1 MSHVTALPSEDPS
14 QMPGVLVAEQPRARS
29 ASHGLRRSRRLGQ
42 LWDGAFPRGDPVFG
56 GRGWHDH
63 VPGTDGVAFRFSK
76 HSVHSIDM
84 CLAASFFTKCPSRG
98 RDTLS
103 LSEQGEKRVP
113 RADCFWRRSDV
124 RRRKPSMGRAAFRVC
139 CLGSALE
146 PNSFFLSLFF
156 FSLSEWQKAQKYK
169 FPCQEM
175 ALNIVLGGQEDR
187 VLANATGV
195 CVRPSRP
202 SVGGAGPRRRL
213 SPAVPTARGGGGPGR
228 SSSRVGLRST
238 QPPPRWPPPLFRRE
252 GAGGHMAVASEQ
264 PGKSAPCTARVT
276 TSGFGGGE
284 KPRSPLCVHREGGAG
299 CRVRD
304 SSASRVLVSRLSLQ
318 GERKYSHWG

>member
-1 MSHVTALPSEDPS
+1 
-14 QMPGVLVAEQPRARS
+14 
-29 ASHGLRRSRRLGQ
+29 
-42 LWDGAFPRGDPVFG
+42 
-56 GRGWHDH
+56 
-63 VPGTDGVAFRFSK
+63 
-76 HSVHSIDM
+76 
-84 CLAASFFTKCPSRG
+84 
-98 RDTLS
+98 
-103 LSEQGEKRVP
+103 
-113 RADCFWRRSDV
+113 
-124 RRRKPSMGRAAFRVC
+124 MGRAAFRVC

-202 SVGGAGPRRRL
+202 SVGGAGPRHRL
-213 SPAVPTARGGGGPGR
+213 SPAVPTVRGGGGPGG
-228 SSSRVGLRST
+228 SSSRLGLRST
-238 QPPPRWPPPLFRRE
+238 QPPPRWPPPLFRRK

-304 SSASRVLVSRLSLQ
+304 SSASRVLVTRGKEIQPLGLAHRLENAAFQGLFFRVPQKQSRPAPKELSSETPPHLCLAL
-318 GERKYSHWG
+318 SN

>member
-56 GRGWHDH
+56 GRGWHVH

-156 FSLSEWQKAQKYK
+156 FLCLS
-169 FPCQEM
+169 
-175 ALNIVLGGQEDR
+175 
-187 VLANATGV
+187 
-195 CVRPSRP
+195 
-202 SVGGAGPRRRL
+202 
-213 SPAVPTARGGGGPGR
+213 GR
-228 SSSRVGLRST
+228 
-238 QPPPRWPPPLFRRE
+238 
-252 GAGGHMAVASEQ
+252 
-264 PGKSAPCTARVT
+264 
-276 TSGFGGGE
+276 
-284 KPRSPLCVHREGGAG
+284 KPRNTSFHAKRWL
-299 CRVRD
+299 
-304 SSASRVLVSRLSLQ
+304 
-318 GERKYSHWG
+318 

>member
-1 MSHVTALPSEDPS
+1 
-14 QMPGVLVAEQPRARS
+14 
-29 ASHGLRRSRRLGQ
+29 
-42 LWDGAFPRGDPVFG
+42 
-56 GRGWHDH
+56 
-63 VPGTDGVAFRFSK
+63 
-76 HSVHSIDM
+76 
-84 CLAASFFTKCPSRG
+84 
-98 RDTLS
+98 
-103 LSEQGEKRVP
+103 
-113 RADCFWRRSDV
+113 
-124 RRRKPSMGRAAFRVC
+124 MGRAAFRVC

-202 SVGGAGPRRRL
+202 SVGGAGPRHRL
-213 SPAVPTARGGGGPGR
+213 SPAVPTARGGGGPGG
-228 SSSRVGLRST
+228 SSSRLGLRST
-238 QPPPRWPPPLFRRE
+238 QPPPRWPPPLFRRK

-304 SSASRVLVSRLSLQ
+304 SSASRVLVSRYKGKGNTATGVSAPARKRRLSGLVFPRSPKAEPASAQ
-318 GERKYSHWG
+318 RAELRNASPSLSRPQQLN